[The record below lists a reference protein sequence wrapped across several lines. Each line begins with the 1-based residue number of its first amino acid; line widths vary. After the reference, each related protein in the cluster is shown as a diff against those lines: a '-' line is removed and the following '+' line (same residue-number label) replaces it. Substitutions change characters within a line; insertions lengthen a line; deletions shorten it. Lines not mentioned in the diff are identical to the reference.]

1 MCVNVNSYVM
11 WAICMPLKYSV
22 CTTVYV
28 LVSLKFIC
36 LRILN
41 DFITDTST
49 DEKSLTSLVLS
60 SEIMKKKPPTSGG
73 YEHICVTI
81 ESFDYM
87 KPIFLKYAFVGIN
100 WFNLA

>member
-1 MCVNVNSYVM
+1 
-11 WAICMPLKYSV
+11 MPLKYSV

-28 LVSLKFIC
+28 LVSLKFIY

-49 DEKSLTSLVLS
+49 DEKSLTSLILS
-60 SEIMKKKPPTSGG
+60 SEIMKKKPSTSGG

-81 ESFDYM
+81 ESFEYM
-87 KPIFLKYAFVGIN
+87 KPIFLKCAFVGIN
-100 WFNLA
+100 